1 MATDIVGSLFGV
13 SPEMYQEDRN
23 RQIMK
28 DAITMASLDPMQ
40 MARANIQA
48 GAGRAAGGF
57 AGLMGVEDPQM
68 RLISIRNSLA
78 KQFDTNTP
86 QGLLQYSNAL
96 QEAGDVQGAA
106 LAADRVQSIQGAL
119 IKQQADLATTAKVRT
134 ETGGLNVKA
143 MDRTATINRLM
154 TQFQLGEDEASAVA
168 SNSDLVKQYFSPKTE
183 RGFEL
188 SKTGKYTPES
198 IAKFV
203 DGTGTLELVDMT
215 TKPSED
221 WLKTARELGL
231 PAKKTFNDYSPAQVL
246 AVNALELQRQL
257 NLRAA
262 SAPRT
267 SSVTNLP
274 PQEKAEQSEYGRLL
288 VEQFKN
294 VSEKATLAGKSLPA
308 IEINLNT
315 LNKGFETG
323 FGTETKVAG
332 AKVLAAL
339 GVQQAEDYVTNGQ
352 TFLASANSAVLQ
364 KQLEQKGTQT
374 ASDADR
380 ITSTGAQLGNTKE
393 ANRFILSVAKAQL
406 QRDIDQRKFYADWR
420 TEKKTFDGAE
430 NAWFAGPGNKSLFD
444 SPILK
449 SYKQSSVNLIPSQ
462 SSVTPAPANSSGFK
476 YLGKVSE

>member
-23 RQIMK
+23 RQGMR
-28 DAITMASLDPMQ
+28 DAIAMASLDPMQ
-40 MARANIQA
+40 YANAAIQA

-68 RLISIRNSLA
+68 RLISQRNALA

-106 LAADRVQSIQGAL
+106 LAADRVRSIQGAL
-119 IKQQADLATTAKVRT
+119 IKQQADLATTAETRAR
-134 ETGGLNVKA
+134 TGGLNVKA

-168 SNSDLVKQYFSPKTE
+168 SNPDLVKQYLSPKTE

-231 PAKKTFNDYSPAQVL
+231 PAKKTFNDYSPEQVL
-246 AVNALELQRQL
+246 AVNKLELQRQL

-267 SSVTNLP
+267 SFSTNLP
-274 PQEKAEQSEYGRLL
+274 PQEKAEQSEYGKLL
-288 VEQFKN
+288 VEQFKS

-308 IEINLNT
+308 IDINLNI
-315 LNKGFETG
+315 LNKDFETG
-323 FGTETKVAG
+323 FGTESKAAG

-339 GVQQAEDYVTNGQ
+339 GVQGAEAFATDAQ
-352 TFLASANSAVLQ
+352 TFLANANSAVLQ

-374 ASDADR
+374 TSDADR

-406 QRDIDQRKFYADWR
+406 QRDIDQRKFYTDWR
-420 TEKKTFDGAE
+420 AEKKTFDGAE
-430 NAWFAGPGNKSLFD
+430 TAWFAGPGNKSLFD

-462 SSVTPAPANSSGFK
+462 SSVIPAPANSSGFK
-476 YLGKVSE
+476 YLGKVRE